1 MADTCLETSSSW
13 ASSPLESSAFAAAD
27 AAAAKAIMHAE
38 RIKARLKLLLTTALL
53 IRSYAQYSTN
63 ERRLRKDKDPF
74 DNIPRPGQ
82 GRPKPSNGGSN
93 AARPDVTPEDETL
106 PALSERLASCRGRRR
121 APSPPPS
128 TSQASRPP
136 AD

>member
-1 MADTCLETSSSW
+1 MEDTCLETSSSW

-63 ERRLRKDKDPF
+63 ERRLRKDKEPSDH
-74 DNIPRPGQ
+74 IPRPGQ
-82 GRPKPSNGGSN
+82 GRPKPSNGGSD
-93 AARPDVTPEDETL
+93 AAGRTL
-106 PALSERLASCRGRRR
+106 LPRTKPCPRSLSGWR
-121 APSPPPS
+121 A
-128 TSQASRPP
+128 A
-136 AD
+136 AGVG